1 MAEIMYNL
9 LDQIKIKYKDKNNT
23 IRDTILNDNKHNEKY
38 DKLRILNLI
47 SINQRT
53 FTNDIIHKNK
63 ELFILDKTILN
74 KYYYYKEINDI
85 LNNVQNISSSPI
97 DIILDELNFN
107 KLKVIGKALSS
118 KKEKYQNSE
127 SITLASYKTANIYKE
142 LIFIDKEQK
151 ELFNKEFNIKNYDD
165 YDIEYKFINNND
177 ILKISYNMILIG
189 NLDKKTNEYNLK
201 YLLEYNDSNNLS
213 GHLFLLENLGIDE
226 YFKNYISFE
235 DGNCCYINH
244 YNDKPGIAYK
254 YDKNIKQYIL
264 PYISSHFYSCPNL
277 GLTNIGATCYMNST
291 LQCFSHIEKFVD
303 YFKYNSKWDKI
314 KEHKDKYPLSLS
326 FKELIENLWPN
337 EIDPSKKDYA
347 PNNFKETISKMNSL
361 FEGIAACDAKDL
373 VNFIVMTLHIELCDD
388 ENNQLE
394 ELTKIKINSFINNNP
409 RDKFMKDFNKNNNTI
424 ISKLFYGVN
433 FNKSKCT
440 KCPKPKEIYNYQSYF
455 FMIFPLEEVRKY
467 KYPENI
473 AQSTQNNLMNA
484 SLNLNI
490 SNSQPIM
497 MNQPFYNNNQYA
509 YNQQG
514 FIPRALSASWN
525 MNMIMNMNMNN
536 YMNNQFMMPQQ
547 GAYPNNFNQYPMG
560 MNMQNQFNN
569 NMMSFQNQNNNYV
582 MPGQQLPQ
590 PQPQQNQNNNNK
602 NEVNIEDCFEY
613 SIKENIMSGDNS
625 MYCQQCRSNQTF
637 KMATKIVTFPEV
649 LIIILNRGM
658 GLEFDV
664 KINFDKMINLG
675 KYIEKEKKDVNKE
688 NEVIQY
694 DIIGVISHIGENSD
708 AGHFIAYC
716 RDPIKRE
723 NWHKYN
729 DCFVTKVNDFQ
740 KEVVDFG
747 MPYVLFYQKH

>member
-1 MAEIMYNL
+1 MAKIIYNL

-23 IRDTILNDNKHNEKY
+23 IRDTILNDNKHNEIY
-38 DKLRILNLI
+38 DKLRILILI
-47 SINQRT
+47 SIHQRKL
-53 FTNDIIHKNK
+53 TNDIIHKNN
-63 ELFILDKTILN
+63 ELFILDKTFLN

-107 KLKVIGKALSS
+107 KLKVIGKALVS
-118 KKEKYQNSE
+118 KKEEYQNSE
-127 SITLASYKTANIYKE
+127 IITLANHKTANIYKE
-142 LIFIDKEQK
+142 LIFIDKEQN
-151 ELFNKEFNIKNYDD
+151 ELFYKLFKISNYQ
-165 YDIEYKFINNND
+165 IEYKFIKDND
-177 ILKISYNMILIG
+177 ILKRSWNCDIILIG

-201 YLLEYNDSNNLS
+201 YILDYNDYFTLN
-213 GHLFLLENLGIDE
+213 GHLFLLENFGIDE

-254 YDKNIKQYIL
+254 YDKNKKKYIL
-264 PYISSHFYSCPNL
+264 PYIISHFDSCPNL

-291 LQCFSHIEKFVD
+291 LQCFSHIGKFVD
-303 YFKYNSKWDKI
+303 YFKYNSKWDKR
-314 KEHKDKYPLSLS
+314 KENKDKYPLSLP

-337 EIDPSKKDYA
+337 EKDPSKKDYA
-347 PNNFKETISKMNSL
+347 PNNFKETISKMNPL

-394 ELTKIKINSFINNNP
+394 ELTKIKNNSVNNNP
-409 RDKFMKDFNKNNNTI
+409 RDKFMEDFNKNNNTI

-440 KCPKPKEIYNYQSYF
+440 KCSNPKEIINYQTYF

-467 KYPENI
+467 KHSE
-473 AQSTQNNLMNA
+473 QSTQNNLMNT
-484 SLNLNI
+484 NFNM

-497 MNQPFYNNNQYA
+497 MTQPFYNNNQYA

-514 FIPRALSASWN
+514 FIPPAMSAN
-525 MNMIMNMNMNN
+525 LNMNMNMNN

-582 MPGQQLPQ
+582 IPAQQLPQ
-590 PQPQQNQNNNNK
+590 PQQIQNNNNK
-602 NEVNIEDCFEY
+602 NEVSIEDCFEY

-625 MYCQQCRSNQTF
+625 MYCQQCKSNQTF
-637 KMATKIVTFPEV
+637 KLATKIVTFPEV
-649 LIIILNRGM
+649 LIIILNRGV

-664 KINFDKMINLG
+664 KINFYEMINLG
-675 KYIEKEKKDVNKE
+675 KYIEKEKKDENKE
-688 NEVIQY
+688 NEIIQY
-694 DIIGVISHIGENSD
+694 DLIGVISHLGESSD

-716 RDPIKRE
+716 RDPIKTE
-723 NWHKYN
+723 NWYKYN
-729 DCFVTKVNDFQ
+729 DSFVTKVEDFQ